1 MWTGTL
7 CWCIR
12 PPHSPFTC
20 YSRVYSHLL
29 GIYSMHISLL
39 PVAVSDNI
47 CWKMV
52 LTTRMRSTLSQTV
65 QSDWYWNVLDVY
77 CNIPWVVGTSYSSYC
92 QPILWYFI
100 GYELESMWATNYEW
114 FGILSSISDPYCPFY
129 DSTYLF
135 DYCYYPLMT
144 IVWYQP
150 LMAVLALGRM
160 VSFISIGHSSYN
172 EFPSDYLSKPSFSLC
187 YIQHHSLC
195 EHHNET
201 GFVNDLWLTYQ
212 QPTSEWSLCH

>member
-1 MWTGTL
+1 MISS
-7 CWCIR
+7 IR
-12 PPHSPFTC
+12 LLWYPVIDPSQLPVVLIDWDNSGKLLFTWKVNGLYMLLVLYQEIPWHLLLGSWSFFLDENWYSLLVHTTTPFPLIIC

-100 GYELESMWATNYEW
+100 GYELESMWATNY
-114 FGILSSISDPYCPFY
+114 
-129 DSTYLF
+129 
-135 DYCYYPLMT
+135 
-144 IVWYQP
+144 
-150 LMAVLALGRM
+150 
-160 VSFISIGHSSYN
+160 
-172 EFPSDYLSKPSFSLC
+172 K
-187 YIQHHSLC
+187 
-195 EHHNET
+195 
-201 GFVNDLWLTYQ
+201 
-212 QPTSEWSLCH
+212 